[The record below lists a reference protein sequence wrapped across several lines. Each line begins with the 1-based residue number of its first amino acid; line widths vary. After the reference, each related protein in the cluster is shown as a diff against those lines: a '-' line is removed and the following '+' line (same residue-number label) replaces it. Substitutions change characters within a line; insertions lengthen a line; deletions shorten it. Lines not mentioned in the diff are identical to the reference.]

1 MAIAAHRCLRC
12 RFIAYR
18 QLLRSDIEL
27 GSGCLQD
34 ASARVAE
41 VEAAAER
48 ASREL
53 AEYKAESAEL
63 RNQDLTIR
71 RLEERVRGLEAD
83 LQEKVHLLTFKCPA
97 CAAAGAKSLPWC

>member
-1 MAIAAHRCLRC
+1 MNLCCL
-12 RFIAYR
+12 
-18 QLLRSDIEL
+18 LP
-27 GSGCLQD
+27 QD

-41 VEAAAER
+41 VEAAAAK

-53 AEYKAESAEL
+53 AEYKAESSEL

-83 LQEKVHLLTFKCPA
+83 LQEKVGSVIVECGLTSNQVASCTRKCLA
-97 CAAAGAKSLPWC
+97 

>member
-1 MAIAAHRCLRC
+1 MLAVAALDLRLSSC
-12 RFIAYR
+12 RA
-18 QLLRSDIEL
+18 
-27 GSGCLQD
+27 QD

-41 VEAAAER
+41 VEGAAER

-83 LQEKVHLLTFKCPA
+83 LQEKVHPLQ
-97 CAAAGAKSLPWC
+97 

>member
-1 MAIAAHRCLRC
+1 MLRRNIICVPRHRQRV
-12 RFIAYR
+12 R
-18 QLLRSDIEL
+18 
-27 GSGCLQD
+27 LQD

-71 RLEERVRGLEAD
+71 RLEERVRGLEGD
-83 LQEKVHLLTFKCPA
+83 LQEKARPLKWHMSSLVRPHTHRRLLHC
-97 CAAAGAKSLPWC
+97 

>member
-1 MAIAAHRCLRC
+1 M
-12 RFIAYR
+12 
-18 QLLRSDIEL
+18 
-27 GSGCLQD
+27 
-34 ASARVAE
+34 AE
-41 VEAAAER
+41 VEAAAEK

-83 LQEKVHLLTFKCPA
+83 LQEKVRPAARHVSRVHAPAKNSVMVLTRSYITTA
-97 CAAAGAKSLPWC
+97 